1 MLINSVVIVSAKGLS
16 YTYAV
21 ADFIFFGSKITVD
34 GDCSH
39 RIKRYLLLGRKADK
53 PRQRIKK
60 QKHHFANK
68 GRNNQSYGFSSSHV
82 QMWELDQKKKVWAL
96 KNRCFQIV
104 VLEKT
109 LESPMKSREIKAVN
123 PIKEINPEYSLKG
136 CWSWNSNILAYLA
149 KNWLIGKDPDSGK
162 VWG

>member
-1 MLINSVVIVSAKGLS
+1 MIVSAKGLS

-34 GDCSH
+34 GDCIH
-39 RIKRYLLLGRKADK
+39 GIKRYLLLGRKADK

-82 QMWELDQKKKVWAL
+82 RMWELD
-96 KNRCFQIV
+96 KNKG
-104 VLEKT
+104 LSAE
-109 LESPMKSREIKAVN
+109 ESMLSNCGAGEDSW
-123 PIKEINPEYSLKG
+123 ESHEQQGDQSSQ